1 MTCEDIQESLLTDY
15 PDGQL
20 NTERTGEI
28 EKHLSS
34 CVQCRNFSDVVCRSL
49 VEPFTGAKK
58 ISLSQDKV
66 WHNITQRIK
75 EEKAQTPLSNPF
87 VEMIHRARQAITV
100 NRPAFALLAIA
111 VIALIAVDYFNT
123 KNPEVADRYRSS
135 ESDTQFISYVADE
148 LSDHQS
154 DDDDN
159 VDYGTDIEKYFL

>member
-1 MTCEDIQESLLTDY
+1 MTCKDIQESLLTDY

-34 CVQCRNFSDVVCRSL
+34 CVQCRKLSDVVCRSL

-66 WHNITQRIK
+66 WHNIKQRIK
-75 EEKAQTPLSNPF
+75 EEQPQTPLSNPL
-87 VEMIHRARQAITV
+87 VEMIHRVRQAITV

-111 VIALIAVDYFNT
+111 VIALIAIGYFNT
-123 KNPEVADRYRSS
+123 RNTEVADLSQPS
-135 ESDTQFISYVADE
+135 ESGVKSISYVADE

-154 DDDDN
+154 DDN
-159 VDYGTDIEKYFL
+159 VDYGTDIENYFL